1 MGPLAA
7 APVGAK
13 VLSALRWSAATRLV
27 GQAASWAMTVFV
39 IRLLSPSDY
48 GVLAMAVILP
58 TALYLLNDL
67 GLDVVLVQR
76 LAPGEEF
83 RRQVFGVVIAVNLL
97 CALIL
102 ITTAPLVAAF
112 FSEPILVPI
121 LRVLSLQFLLLI
133 FETLPRARLEQG
145 LDFRSQSLISL
156 GANWLAGLTTLA
168 LASTGWGVWALV
180 WGRLVSTAATT
191 LALNV
196 AAPSLCLPSFSLAM
210 VRRALSFG
218 GIVTLE
224 RGAWQLFTDADKVI
238 GGRLWS
244 DATLGLYSVA
254 QDLATMPMHRTGG
267 LISSIGL
274 PAFSQVQDRLD
285 DMRFYLLKATRITS
299 VLSFPIFIGL
309 AVTAPEAV
317 AVLLGAK
324 WPAAA
329 PLLQIIALIMPLRMV
344 SILLPPALWSIGR
357 PGISAGN
364 VLIAALII
372 PSACLVGAQ
381 WGAMGMAMAWLGAY
395 PLVFGITLQ
404 RSGGVLG
411 LGVPDFARA
420 MRAPALAS
428 LAMAGVVIGTRYLL
442 PEHAGAV
449 ARLLVLVPAGA
460 LTYLAALLGLE
471 RGALRETAQLVGR

>member
-1 MGPLAA
+1 
-7 APVGAK
+7 
-13 VLSALRWSAATRLV
+13 
-27 GQAASWAMTVFV
+27 
-39 IRLLSPSDY
+39 
-48 GVLAMAVILP
+48 
-58 TALYLLNDL
+58 
-67 GLDVVLVQR
+67 
-76 LAPGEEF
+76 
-83 RRQVFGVVIAVNLL
+83 
-97 CALIL
+97 
-102 ITTAPLVAAF
+102 VAAF

-121 LRVLSLQFLLLI
+121 LRVLSLQFLLLV

-156 GANWLAGLTTLA
+156 GANWLGGLTTLT

-224 RGAWQLFTDADKVI
+224 RGAWQFFSDADKVI

-244 DATLGLYSVA
+244 DVTLGLYSVA
-254 QDLATMPMHRTGG
+254 QDLATMPMHRTGS

-274 PAFSQVQDRLD
+274 PAFSQVQGRLD
-285 DMRFYLLKATRITS
+285 DLRFYLLKATRITS

-309 AVTAPEAV
+309 AVTAPEAI

-329 PLLQIIALIMPLRMV
+329 PLLQILALIMPLRMV
-344 SILLPPALWSIGR
+344 STLLPPALWSIGR

-364 VLIAALII
+364 VLIAALVI
-372 PSACLVGAQ
+372 PSACLIGAQ
-381 WGAMGMAMAWLGAY
+381 WGAVGMAMAWLGAY

-411 LGVPDFARA
+411 LGVEDFGRA

>member
-1 MGPLAA
+1 
-7 APVGAK
+7 
-13 VLSALRWSAATRLV
+13 
-27 GQAASWAMTVFV
+27 
-39 IRLLSPSDY
+39 
-48 GVLAMAVILP
+48 
-58 TALYLLNDL
+58 
-67 GLDVVLVQR
+67 
-76 LAPGEEF
+76 
-83 RRQVFGVVIAVNLL
+83 VVIAVNLL

>member
-1 MGPLAA
+1 MGPLVAT
-7 APVGAK
+7 PVGAK

-381 WGAMGMAMAWLGAY
+381 WGAMGMAMAWLAAY

-411 LGVPDFARA
+411 LGVEDFGRA

-460 LTYLAALLGLE
+460 LTYLAALVSLE

>member
-7 APVGAK
+7 TPVGAK

-27 GQAASWAMTVFV
+27 SQAVSWAMTVFV

-58 TALYLLNDL
+58 SALYLLNDL

-168 LASTGWGVWALV
+168 LAATGWGVWALV
-180 WGRLVSTAATT
+180 WGRLVSTAAST

-224 RGAWQLFTDADKVI
+224 RGAWQFFSDADKVI

-254 QDLATMPMHRTGG
+254 QDLATMPMHRTGS

-274 PAFSQVQDRLD
+274 PAFSQVQGRLD

-329 PLLQIIALIMPLRMV
+329 PLLQILALIMPLRMV
-344 SILLPPALWSIGR
+344 STLLPPALWSIGR

-364 VLIAALII
+364 VLIAALVI
-372 PSACLVGAQ
+372 PSACLIGAQ
-381 WGAMGMAMAWLGAY
+381 WGAVGMAMAWLGAY

-442 PEHAGAV
+442 PEDAGAV

>member
-1 MGPLAA
+1 M
-7 APVGAK
+7 
-13 VLSALRWSAATRLV
+13 
-27 GQAASWAMTVFV
+27 
-39 IRLLSPSDY
+39 
-48 GVLAMAVILP
+48 
-58 TALYLLNDL
+58 
-67 GLDVVLVQR
+67 VLVQR

-254 QDLATMPMHRTGG
+254 QDLATMPMHRDRRPDLLDRPARLLPGAGSPGRHALLSAQGHPHHQRAVVPDLHRARGHRAGG
-267 LISSIGL
+267 GRG
-274 PAFSQVQDRLD
+274 PARGQVAGRG
-285 DMRFYLLKATRITS
+285 
-299 VLSFPIFIGL
+299 P
-309 AVTAPEAV
+309 APADHRPDHAAAHGV
-317 AVLLGAK
+317 D
-324 WPAAA
+324 PAA
-329 PLLQIIALIMPLRMV
+329 
-344 SILLPPALWSIGR
+344 PALWSIGR

>member
-1 MGPLAA
+1 VGPLAA
-7 APVGAK
+7 TPVGAK

-27 GQAASWAMTVFV
+27 SQAVSWAMTVIV

-97 CALIL
+97 CVLIL

>member
-7 APVGAK
+7 TPVGAK

-27 GQAASWAMTVFV
+27 SQAVSWAMTVFV

-58 TALYLLNDL
+58 SALYLLNDL

-76 LAPGEEF
+76 LTPGEEF

-121 LRVLSLQFLLLI
+121 LRVLSLQFLLLV

-156 GANWLAGLTTLA
+156 GANWLGGLTTLT

-224 RGAWQLFTDADKVI
+224 RGAWQFFSDADKVI

-244 DATLGLYSVA
+244 DVTLGLYSVA
-254 QDLATMPMHRTGG
+254 QDLATMPMHRTGS

-274 PAFSQVQDRLD
+274 PAFSQVQGRLD
-285 DMRFYLLKATRITS
+285 DLRFYLLKATRITS

-309 AVTAPEAV
+309 AVTAPEAI

-329 PLLQIIALIMPLRMV
+329 PLLQILALIMPLRMV
-344 SILLPPALWSIGR
+344 STLLPPALWSIGR

-364 VLIAALII
+364 VLIAALVI
-372 PSACLVGAQ
+372 PSACLIGAQ
-381 WGAMGMAMAWLGAY
+381 WGAVGMAMAWLGAY

-411 LGVPDFARA
+411 LGVEDFGRA

>member
-1 MGPLAA
+1 VGPLAA
-7 APVGAK
+7 TPVGAK

-27 GQAASWAMTVFV
+27 SQAVSWAMTVIV

-58 TALYLLNDL
+58 STLYLLNDL

-121 LRVLSLQFLLLI
+121 LRVLSLQFLLLV

-156 GANWLAGLTTLA
+156 GANWLGGLTTLA

-224 RGAWQLFTDADKVI
+224 RGAWQFFSDADKVI

-254 QDLATMPMHRTGG
+254 QDLATMPMHRTGS

-274 PAFSQVQDRLD
+274 PAFSQVQGRLD
-285 DMRFYLLKATRITS
+285 DLRFYLLKATRITS

-329 PLLQIIALIMPLRMV
+329 PLLQILALIMPLRMV
-344 SILLPPALWSIGR
+344 STLLPPALWSIGR

-364 VLIAALII
+364 VLIAALVI
-372 PSACLVGAQ
+372 PSACLIGAQ
-381 WGAMGMAMAWLGAY
+381 WGAVGMAMAWLGAY

-442 PEHAGAV
+442 PEHAGSV

>member
-1 MGPLAA
+1 
-7 APVGAK
+7 
-13 VLSALRWSAATRLV
+13 
-27 GQAASWAMTVFV
+27 
-39 IRLLSPSDY
+39 
-48 GVLAMAVILP
+48 
-58 TALYLLNDL
+58 
-67 GLDVVLVQR
+67 
-76 LAPGEEF
+76 
-83 RRQVFGVVIAVNLL
+83 
-97 CALIL
+97 
-102 ITTAPLVAAF
+102 
-112 FSEPILVPI
+112 
-121 LRVLSLQFLLLI
+121 
-133 FETLPRARLEQG
+133 
-145 LDFRSQSLISL
+145 SQSLISL
-156 GANWLAGLTTLA
+156 GANWLGGLTTLA

-224 RGAWQLFTDADKVI
+224 RGAWQFFSDADKVI

-254 QDLATMPMHRTGG
+254 QDLATMPMHRTGS

-274 PAFSQVQDRLD
+274 PAFSQVQGRLD

-329 PLLQIIALIMPLRMV
+329 PLLQILALIMPLRMV
-344 SILLPPALWSIGR
+344 STLLPPALWSIGR

-364 VLIAALII
+364 VLIAALVI
-372 PSACLVGAQ
+372 PSACLIGAQ
-381 WGAMGMAMAWLGAY
+381 WGAVGMAMAWLGAY
-395 PLVFGITLQ
+395 PLVFWITLQ

-411 LGVPDFARA
+411 LGVPDFGRA

-442 PEHAGAV
+442 PDHAGAV